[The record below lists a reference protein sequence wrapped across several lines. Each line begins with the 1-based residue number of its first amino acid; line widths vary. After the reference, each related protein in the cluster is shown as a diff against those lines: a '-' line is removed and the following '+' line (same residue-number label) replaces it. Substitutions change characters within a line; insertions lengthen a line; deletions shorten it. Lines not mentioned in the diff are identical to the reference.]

1 MRKNSRHD
9 GGPGRPGRPRGIE
22 TGVKGFL
29 ERWNASCGGCEE
41 AWVDLA
47 EDILKVVE
55 AVDIVLWPVAL
66 DFKRK
71 DVEALKD
78 GEIAVAFLNGAVRT
92 SEQEDWSKLLRRKAG
107 VVIAF
112 GSCAH
117 LGGIPGLANFS
128 DRQGVF
134 DAAYGYLPTVENPD
148 GTRPELKTKM
158 PEGDLELPEI
168 YDTVY
173 ALDQVIDV
181 DYYLPGC
188 APPPD
193 LIMEAVGAILA
204 GELPPKGS
212 VLAPD
217 KSLCDTCDRN
227 ESKPDKIELT
237 ELKRPHM
244 TFMDPEKCFLAEGV
258 LCMGPATRSGC
269 GERCINAN
277 MPCRG
282 CFGPTDEVRDHGA
295 KFLSAL
301 ASIIDINDQDEMD
314 KLAESIPDP
323 AGLSYMYSLPT
334 SILARKRMK
343 KS

>member
-1 MRKNSRHD
+1 VAK
-9 GGPGRPGRPRGIE
+9 PK
-22 TGVKGFL
+22 VAL
-29 ERWNASCGGCEE
+29 YWNASCGGCEE

-47 EDILKVVE
+47 EDILVVAD

-78 GEIAVAFLNGAVRT
+78 GEIAVSFLNGAVRT
-92 SEQEDWSKLLRRKAG
+92 SEQEDWSHLLRRKSG
-107 VVIAF
+107 LVIAF

-117 LGGIPGLANFS
+117 LGGVPGLANFS
-128 DRQGVF
+128 DRAGVF
-134 DAAYGYLPTVENPD
+134 ETMYGHGYLPTVENPE
-148 GTRPELKTKM
+148 GTVPQLTTTM
-158 PEGDLELPEI
+158 PEGELELPVI
-168 YDTVY
+168 YDRVM

-193 LIMEAVGAILA
+193 LIMNAVNAVLT

-217 KSLCDTCDRN
+217 KSLCDTCPRN
-227 ESKPDKIELT
+227 ESKPEKLLIS
-237 ELKRPHM
+237 ELKRPHL

-258 LCMGPATRSGC
+258 ICIGPATRSGC

-282 CFGPTDEVRDHGA
+282 CFGPTREVKDQGA
-295 KFLSAL
+295 KFLSSL
-301 ASIIDINDQDEMD
+301 GSILDVADE
-314 KLAESIPDP
+314 AEMAKVLESLPDP
-323 AGLSYMYSLPT
+323 AGLVYMYSLP
-334 SILARKRMK
+334 SSLLRGRVLPK
-343 KS
+343 KEKAKVS

>member
-1 MRKNSRHD
+1 MAK
-9 GGPGRPGRPRGIE
+9 PK
-22 TGVKGFL
+22 VAFY
-29 ERWNASCGGCEE
+29 WNASCGGCEE
-41 AWVDLA
+41 AVVDLA
-47 EDILKVVE
+47 EDILTVVD

-78 GEIAVAFLNGAVRT
+78 GEIAVSFINGAVRT
-92 SEQEDWSKLLRRKAG
+92 SEQEDWSKLLRKKSG
-107 VVIAF
+107 LVVAF

-128 DRQGVF
+128 DRESVF
-134 DAAYGYLPTVENPD
+134 RTAYHETASTDNPK
-148 GTRPELKTKM
+148 GTEPQRKTKI
-158 PEGDLELPEI
+158 PEGELELPEI
-168 YDTVY
+168 WDTVH

-188 APPPD
+188 APPAD
-193 LIMEAVGAILA
+193 LIMEAVGAILK

-237 ELKRPHM
+237 ELKRPHQ

-258 LCMGPATRSGC
+258 VCMGPATRSGC

-282 CFGPTDEVRDHGA
+282 CFGPTRDVRDQGA

-301 ASIIDINDQDEMD
+301 ASIIDTDDPQVMEKITD
-314 KLAESIPDP
+314 SIPDP
-323 AGLSYMYSLPT
+323 AGLAYMYSLAT
-334 SILARKRMK
+334 SLLTRKQR
-343 KS
+343 

>member
-1 MRKNSRHD
+1 VGK
-9 GGPGRPGRPRGIE
+9 PK
-22 TGVKGFL
+22 VAFY
-29 ERWNASCGGCEE
+29 WNASCGGCEE
-41 AWVDLA
+41 AVVDLA
-47 EDILKVVE
+47 EDILKVADAVE
-55 AVDIVLWPVAL
+55 IVLWPVAI
-66 DFKRK
+66 DFKRS

-78 GEIAVAFLNGAVRT
+78 GEIAVSFINGAVRT
-92 SEQEDWSKLLRRKAG
+92 SEQEDWSKLLRRKSG
-107 VVIAF
+107 LVVAF

-117 LGGIPGLANFS
+117 LGGIPGLANFY
-128 DRQGVF
+128 DRAGVF
-134 DAAYGYLPTVENPD
+134 KTAYHDVPSMEKGNGIEPQTS
-148 GTRPELKTKM
+148 TKV

-168 YDTVY
+168 YDTVH

-193 LIMEAVGAILA
+193 LIMEAVGAILK

-227 ESKPDKIELT
+227 DSKPDKIQIT
-237 ELKRPHM
+237 ELKRPHQ

-258 LCMGPATRSGC
+258 VCMGPATRSGC

-282 CFGPTDEVRDHGA
+282 CFGPTREVKDQGA
-295 KFLSAL
+295 KFLSTL
-301 ASIIDINDQDEMD
+301 ASIIDINDKDAMERV
-314 KLAESIPDP
+314 AESLPDP
-323 AGLSYMYSLPT
+323 AGLVYMYSLAT
-334 SILARKRMK
+334 SFLGGRVQKSK
-343 KS
+343 KAS

>member
-1 MRKNSRHD
+1 MSK
-9 GGPGRPGRPRGIE
+9 PK
-22 TGVKGFL
+22 VAFY
-29 ERWNASCGGCEE
+29 WNASCGGCEE
-41 AWVDLA
+41 AVVDLA

-55 AVDIVLWPVAL
+55 AVDIVLWPVAM

-71 DVEALKD
+71 DVEALSD
-78 GEIAVAFLNGAVRT
+78 GEIAVSFINGAVRT
-92 SEQEDWSKLLRRKAG
+92 SEQEDWANLLRRKSQL
-107 VVIAF
+107 VVAF

-128 DRQGVF
+128 DRAGVF
-134 DAAYGYLPTVENPD
+134 GAAYGYLPSVDN
-148 GTRPELKTKM
+148 
-158 PEGDLELPEI
+158 PEGVTPSRTTKVPEGELELPEI
-168 YDTVY
+168 YDRVMT
-173 ALDQVIDV
+173 LDQAIDV

-193 LIMEAVGAILA
+193 LIMEAVGAILS

-227 ESKPDKIELT
+227 ESKPEKIEIG
-237 ELKRPHM
+237 ELKRPHQ

-258 LCMGPATRSGC
+258 ICMGPATRSGC

-282 CFGPTDEVRDHGA
+282 CFGPTREVKDQGA

-301 ASIIDINDQDEMD
+301 ASIIDIKDAGAMERVVDS
-314 KLAESIPDP
+314 LPDP
-323 AGLSYMYSLPT
+323 AGLVYMYSLP
-334 SILARKRMK
+334 SSLLRGRILEK
-343 KS
+343 KES

>member
-1 MRKNSRHD
+1 VAK
-9 GGPGRPGRPRGIE
+9 PK
-22 TGVKGFL
+22 VAL
-29 ERWNASCGGCEE
+29 YWNASCGGCEE

-47 EDILKVVE
+47 EDILTVVE
-55 AVDIVLWPVAL
+55 AVDIVLWPVAM

-92 SEQEDWSKLLRRKAG
+92 SEQEDWSKLLRRKSQIM
-107 VVIAF
+107 IAF

-128 DRQGVF
+128 DRDGVF
-134 DAAYGYLPTVENPD
+134 ASSYGYLPTVENPKKVV
-148 GTRPELKTKM
+148 PQQQTKM
-158 PEGDLELPEI
+158 PEGELELPEI
-168 YDTVY
+168 YDTVF
-173 ALDQVIDV
+173 ALDQVVDV

-193 LIMEAVGAILA
+193 LIMEAVTAILK

-227 ESKPDKIELT
+227 ESKPEKLQIT

-258 LCMGPATRSGC
+258 ICMGPATRSGC

-282 CFGPTDEVRDHGA
+282 CFGPTREVRDQGA

-301 ASIIDINDQDEMD
+301 ASIIDINDEEAMQRVVDS
-314 KLAESIPDP
+314 LPDP
-323 AGLSYMYSLPT
+323 AGLVYMYSLPT
-334 SILARKRMK
+334 SLLRRKVMEK
-343 KS
+343 KSKEKAGEKVAV

>member
-1 MRKNSRHD
+1 MY
-9 GGPGRPGRPRGIE
+9 
-22 TGVKGFL
+22 
-29 ERWNASCGGCEE
+29 WNASCGGCEE
-41 AWVDLA
+41 AVVDLA

-55 AVDIVLWPVAL
+55 AVDIVLWPVAM

-71 DVEALKD
+71 DIEAMED
-78 GEIAVAFLNGAVRT
+78 GEIAVAFLNGGVRT
-92 SEQEDWSKLLRRKAG
+92 SEQEDWAKLLRRKSQL
-107 VVIAF
+107 VVAF

-117 LGGIPGLANFS
+117 LGGVPGLANFY
-128 DRQGVF
+128 DREAVFRTAYHDTASTVNPEGVEP
-134 DAAYGYLPTVENPD
+134 A
-148 GTRPELKTKM
+148 RSTKM
-158 PEGDLELPEI
+158 PEGELELPEI
-168 YDTVY
+168 YDRVY
-173 ALDQVIDV
+173 ALDQVIEV

-193 LIMEAVGAILA
+193 LIMEAVNAILS

-227 ESKPDKIELT
+227 ESKPDKLELT
-237 ELKRPHM
+237 ELKRPHQ

-258 LCMGPATRSGC
+258 ICMGPATRSGC

-282 CFGPTDEVRDHGA
+282 CFGPTDEVRDMGA

-301 ASIIDINDQDEMD
+301 ASIIDIRDPEDME

-323 AGLSYMYSLPT
+323 AGLVYMYSLAT
-334 SILARKRMK
+334 SLLTRRQAEEKVAA
-343 KS
+343 